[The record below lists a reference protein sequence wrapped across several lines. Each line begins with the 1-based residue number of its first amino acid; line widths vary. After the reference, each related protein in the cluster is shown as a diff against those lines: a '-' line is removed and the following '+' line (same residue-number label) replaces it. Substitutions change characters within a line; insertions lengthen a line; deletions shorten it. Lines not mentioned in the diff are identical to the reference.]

1 MGDQQRPGGPGELPL
16 ADYVLVTTDA
26 FGAYEPE
33 VAARDVTRPTLTRPH
48 FARKVEN
55 LNIKTRIARV
65 HDRIDVQVLRVLR
78 PRRQEVNE
86 IVIEER
92 IWTHERRDY
101 TLDLRQPQVFT
112 DH

>member
-1 MGDQQRPGGPGELPL
+1 MPL

-33 VAARDVTRPTLTRPH
+33 VAARDVTRPALTRPH
-48 FARKVEN
+48 FARKVEK

-65 HDRIDVQVLRVLR
+65 HDRIDVQVLPVLR

-92 IWTHERRDY
+92 IWTNERGDY
-101 TLDLRQPQVFT
+101 TLYLRQPEIFA